1 MGRISCRGQR
11 GLRGG
16 GVCTVRSRAA
26 VHKLRVHQGHD
37 QVDVLTVDEQL
48 DHSVQDFQRARV
60 RVPAQRSAPMVQ
72 GVATLD
78 GWGHTHDE

>member
-1 MGRISCRGQR
+1 M
-11 GLRGG
+11 
-16 GVCTVRSRAA
+16 CTVRSRAA

-48 DHSVQDFQRARV
+48 DRSVQDFQRARV
-60 RVPAQRSAPMVQ
+60 PAQRNAPVVQ

>member
-1 MGRISCRGQR
+1 MGRISCRGQW

-26 VHKLRVHQGHD
+26 VHKHRVHQGHD
-37 QVDVLTVDEQL
+37 QVAVLTVDEQL
-48 DHSVQDFQRARV
+48 DRSVQDLQHA
-60 RVPAQRSAPMVQ
+60 RVPAQRSAPVVH

-78 GWGHTHDE
+78 RRGHTHDE